1 MTEFGNRTKKLEG
14 FRRWSV
20 MRFMHRVIPLVLGL
34 LLVALPIQ
42 AALAQNAG
50 ETKIIDRI
58 AAVYGSSASDLQA
71 MRAAGL
77 GWGEI
82 IMVLEL
88 SSRSGTSVSDIQA
101 MHAGGMGFGQ
111 IAKELGVDP
120 ADLGRAVANVMS
132 EGRSGGQ
139 ASGTA
144 GAVGREHS
152 NGKGK
157 P

>member
-1 MTEFGNRTKKLEG
+1 M
-14 FRRWSV
+14 RR
-20 MRFMHRVIPLVLGL
+20 MQRVIPLVLGL

-82 IMVLEL
+82 IVILEL
-88 SSRSGTSVSDIQA
+88 SKQSGTSVADIQA

-111 IAKELGVDP
+111 IAKELNVDP
-120 ADLGRAVANVMS
+120 QDLGRAVANVMS
-132 EGRSGGQ
+132 EGRSGARLAGPRVLSA
-139 ASGTA
+139 ASTQTA
-144 GAVGREHS
+144 RASLSCRQ
-152 NGKGK
+152 
-157 P
+157 

>member
-1 MTEFGNRTKKLEG
+1 M
-14 FRRWSV
+14 RR
-20 MRFMHRVIPLVLGL
+20 MQRVIPLVLGL

-58 AAVYGSSASDLQA
+58 AVVYGSSASDLQA

-82 IMVLEL
+82 IIVLEL
-88 SSRSGTSVSDIQA
+88 ARQSGMSAADIQA
-101 MHAGGMGFGQ
+101 MHAEGKGFGQ
-111 IAKELGVDP
+111 IARELGINP
-120 ADLGRAVANVMS
+120 GDLGQAVANVMS

>member
-1 MTEFGNRTKKLEG
+1 M
-14 FRRWSV
+14 RR
-20 MRFMHRVIPLVLGL
+20 MQRVIPLVLGL

-82 IMVLEL
+82 IVILEL
-88 SSRSGTSVSDIQA
+88 SKQSGTSVADIQA

-111 IAKELGVDP
+111 IAKELNVDP
-120 ADLGRAVANVMS
+120 QDLGRAVANVMS

-139 ASGTA
+139 AGGTA

>member
-1 MTEFGNRTKKLEG
+1 M
-14 FRRWSV
+14 RR
-20 MRFMHRVIPLVLGL
+20 MQRVIPLVLGL

-82 IMVLEL
+82 IIVLEL
-88 SSRSGTSVSDIQA
+88 ARQSGMSAADIQA
-101 MHAGGMGFGQ
+101 MHAEGKGFGQ
-111 IAKELGVDP
+111 IARELGINP
-120 ADLGRAVANVMS
+120 GDLGQAVANVMS

>member
-1 MTEFGNRTKKLEG
+1 M
-14 FRRWSV
+14 RR
-20 MRFMHRVIPLVLGL
+20 MQRVIPLVLGL

-88 SSRSGTSVSDIQA
+88 SKQSGTSVADIQA

-111 IAKELGVDP
+111 IAKELNVDP
-120 ADLGRAVANVMS
+120 QDLGRAVANVMS
-132 EGRSGGQ
+132 EGRSGGRLAGPRALSA
-139 ASGTA
+139 ASTQTA
-144 GAVGREHS
+144 RASPSCRQELSVTG
-152 NGKGK
+152 
-157 P
+157 

>member
-1 MTEFGNRTKKLEG
+1 
-14 FRRWSV
+14 
-20 MRFMHRVIPLVLGL
+20 MRFMHRVILVVLGL
-34 LLVALPIQ
+34 LLVALPAP
-42 AALAQNAG
+42 AALAQNQG
-50 ETKIIDRI
+50 ESKIIERI
-58 AAVYGSSASDLQA
+58 MAVYGTSASDLQA
-71 MRAAGL
+71 MRADGF

-82 IMVLEL
+82 IIILEL
-88 SSRSGTSVSDIQA
+88 ATRLSTTPSDIRA
-101 MHAGGMGFGQ
+101 RLGNGRSFGQ
-111 IAKELGVDP
+111 FARDNGIDP
-120 ADLGRAVANVMS
+120 GDLGRAVAAVMS